1 MFSRH
6 ANTSGNHSVVG
17 KSRCS
22 EGLDVNFELGN
33 EVWDDFDDESLVE
46 VMSVSAGAEK
56 TAASGKTDFF
66 HKVIH

>member
-17 KSRCS
+17 ESRCS

-56 TAASGKTDFF
+56 TAASGKTAFF